1 MSGSPQNFTLAKP
14 VSPETLQAL
23 RAQVTAA
30 IEAGCPA
37 IGIDIDDVGVLDSPL
52 ISALISMLRQARE
65 RGASVTLGVSR
76 KSILDTLHIT
86 ALDKVFTIVSTVATP
101 RPPQPAPRRK
111 STKPAR
117 TGRAVAAFA
126 GALFAVASILSSSA
140 SAQTEPS
147 PDDIIRSVAAQNAQ
161 MQSYQARFSL
171 DLALRTFPYLAQH
184 LEGTTYFKR
193 PDSYE
198 IVFDK
203 VPSYARGF
211 DKIYTDVG
219 NPSSWPN
226 HFNIALAGEDTV
238 NGHRDLVLRL
248 VQKVRGMIDH
258 EDVDI
263 DPSAWHVD
271 AMEWH
276 YYNGGDIAM
285 TQEFENVGG
294 FSVLSKQHATIRIP
308 FVHAGAEAVY
318 RNYQTNVA
326 INDGVFTGKAH

>member
-1 MSGSPQNFTLAKP
+1 VSGSPQNFTLAKP

-23 RAQVTAA
+23 RAQVRAA
-30 IEAGCPA
+30 IEAGVPA

-52 ISALISMLRQARE
+52 ISALISMLREARE
-65 RGASVTLGVSR
+65 RGGSVTLCASR

-86 ALDKVFTIVSTVATP
+86 ALDKVFTIVSTVAP
-101 RPPQPAPRRK
+101 AAPPPAPRRK
-111 STKPAR
+111 SAKPAG

-126 GALFAVASILSSSA
+126 GALFAIASFLSSSA

-184 LEGTTYFKR
+184 LDGTTYFKR

-219 NPSSWPN
+219 NPTSWPK
-226 HFNIALAGEDTV
+226 HFNIALVGEDTR
-238 NGHRDLVLRL
+238 NGHRELVLRL

-263 DPSAWHVD
+263 DPAAWHVD
-271 AMEWH
+271 SMEWH